1 MKKLIFLLLSALLV
15 LTSCGGGDVSEL
27 SQDTVS
33 YGEQSEVSESDEV
46 SKGVSAEESV
56 PEEESEV
63 SAEDTT
69 VPEESEVSVPD
80 ETSKES
86 EEYIPEETSKES
98 DVSESE
104 KTDAAVD
111 QALKLIEEGKIKESY
126 EILYKSGTNAAK
138 EMLKDFVVVYTK
150 NESLLESGEIDS
162 SETYTYDENGFL
174 VYQEVFAFNMVTEYT
189 FINGENGKPV
199 TSTQVMNTSF
209 GVRIY
214 EFTHH
219 YNEEGLLIRKE
230 GVSENGKTLHEYE
243 YDSHGNEIYLHFVS
257 NEYDMDTKEYYKY
270 DYDSVG
276 NITNKYTIYDLGTPD
291 EYIGSY
297 YAYFYDNEGKLI
309 KKDLYYCNENGEA
322 LDTTYEYF
330 YNELGLLTAS
340 TYTIHDQFLS
350 FRNSTTTYSDYL
362 FFYRPQK

>member
-1 MKKLIFLLLSALLV
+1 MKKLIVLLLSALLV

-33 YGEQSEVSESDEV
+33 YGEQSEASESEEV

-111 QALKLIEEGKIKESY
+111 QALKLIEEGKVKESY
-126 EILYKSGTNAAK
+126 EVLYKSGTDAAK
-138 EMLKDFVVVYTK
+138 EMLKDFVVVYRK
-150 NESLLESGEIDS
+150 C
-162 SETYTYDENGFL
+162 ETYDDFSELKSYDEYSYDENGFL
-174 VYQEVFAFNMVTEYT
+174 IYEYSKTWHSVEYT
-189 FINGENGKPV
+189 YVNDENGNPIVCTQKDCETGDVETYEAVNTYDING
-199 TSTQVMNTSF
+199 
-209 GVRIY
+209 
-214 EFTHH
+214 H
-219 YNEEGLLIRKE
+219 LIKIAVGNHIE
-230 GVSENGKTLHEYE
+230 EYE
-243 YDSHGNEIYLHFVS
+243 YDTYGNVILKRTNRDS
-257 NEYDMDTKEYYKY
+257 MGIGRPDTEYYKY
-270 DYDSVG
+270 EYNALGDIVKKYYSFISEPETVDY
-276 NITNKYTIYDLGTPD
+276 Y
-291 EYIGSY
+291 EEH
-297 YAYFYDNEGKLI
+297 FYDNEGVLMKTEYYQNLAFGQADNFVHIETVTYHYDENGLLI
-309 KKDLYYCNENGEA
+309 KTI
-322 LDTTYEYF
+322 DTY
-330 YNELGLLTAS
+330 LGNPTE
-340 TYTIHDQFLS
+340 TM
-350 FRNSTTTYSDYL
+350 TTTYSDYL